1 MTRQCCPFHADDD
14 VAGQPLGAD
23 GGFVFTCPRL
33 KGHPTAGTYS
43 WYVAPEPPDLPGLSG
58 LAEEL
63 GLAVELPAAIAT
75 YPGQWV
81 EFGLVEAA
89 YAAANPK
96 DFASLVARY
105 GHTAVKPTQY
115 SASAFLA
122 ATLGRL
128 SAHGDVLFHQGPAT
142 GRWSYNG
149 QISWWA
155 LSPEP
160 DWTSRTSWEQAGC
173 STSYVPASTS

>member
-1 MTRQCCPFHADDD
+1 MNRQCCPFHADDD
-14 VAGQPLGAD
+14 VPGESLD
-23 GGFVFTCPRL
+23 VEGGLVFTCSRT
-33 KGHPTAGTYS
+33 KGHPTAGAYT
-43 WYVAPEPPDLPGLSG
+43 WYVAPEPADLPGLSG

-63 GLAVELPAAIAT
+63 GLGIELPAAIAT
-75 YPGQWV
+75 HPGQWV

-96 DFASLVARY
+96 DFAMLVTRY

-128 SAHGDVLFHQGPAT
+128 MTHGGVLFREGPAT
-142 GRWSYNG
+142 GRWYYNG
-149 QISWWA
+149 RISWWA
-155 LSPEP
+155 LDPEP
-160 DWTSRTSWEQAGC
+160 DWTSRTSWEQTGQ
-173 STSYVPASTS
+173 STGYVPGSTE